1 MYENRK
7 YIIFSTS
14 ELNKVNFDEVLETG
28 FDTVRLSVDGTQTFV
43 KWDQENNP
51 SFIEDLEIKS
61 QIYSHSEILEIL
73 NTEEWVLQ
81 EETPLT

>member
-43 KWDQENNP
+43 K
-51 SFIEDLEIKS
+51 
-61 QIYSHSEILEIL
+61 
-73 NTEEWVLQ
+73 
-81 EETPLT
+81 

>member
-7 YIIFSTS
+7 YIIFPTS

-28 FDTVRLSVDGTQTFV
+28 FDTVRLSVDGIQTFV

-51 SFIEDLEIKS
+51 SFIEYLEIKS